1 VHYIR
6 FPKSTSG
13 GLAFSADGTLMALA
27 QRSEGSDSVQI
38 HACEDSWGVVRSFG
52 IETEDVADV
61 SWAPHAHVLCV
72 LDAPTK
78 HQVLLYTSEGECL
91 RRFAPGDEARGIRQL
106 SWSPDGRFLK
116 YIPIPPICHTPFSPY
131 SRFLFDFS
139 AGSLRS
145 EPLEGT

>member
-1 VHYIR
+1 MHYIR

-52 IETEDVADV
+52 IETDDVADV

-116 YIPIPPICHTPFSPY
+116 YIPIPPMCHTPFSPY
-131 SRFLFDFS
+131 SRF
-139 AGSLRS
+139 
-145 EPLEGT
+145 